1 MASLRLIPSDGA
13 DWTIDA
19 VPEADGI
26 ALVVTF
32 PLHGDPVT
40 VRFGMERADARTLS
54 DGILKASGDGT
65 QRSFPHPPAEGC
77 DHG

>member
-32 PLHGDPVT
+32 LLHGDPVT
-40 VRFGMERADARTLS
+40 VRFGMERADARALS

-65 QRSFPHPPAEGC
+65 QRSFPHPPAQG
-77 DHG
+77 DNHG